1 MHRAFSPRG
10 RTPGLW
16 GRGCGAAAVG
26 SRLWG
31 CGCGIGAMGAEAV
44 GLRLLELRLWDGGC
58 GAAAVLPESRLQT
71 LFSKAPAAEGSRA
84 EGEGA
89 LGRRARLASGLLWW
103 RFCQDLLPGVG
114 RAGWGRWRGRGAA
127 RPAKQQLPIICERVG
142 NRAPCHARARA
153 AVGA

>member
-1 MHRAFSPRG
+1 
-10 RTPGLW
+10 
-16 GRGCGAAAVG
+16 
-26 SRLWG
+26 
-31 CGCGIGAMGAEAV
+31 MGAEAV

-84 EGEGA
+84 DGEGA
-89 LGRRARLASGLLWW
+89 LGRRAHLASGLLWW

-114 RAGWGRWRGRGAA
+114 RAGEGRWQGRGAA